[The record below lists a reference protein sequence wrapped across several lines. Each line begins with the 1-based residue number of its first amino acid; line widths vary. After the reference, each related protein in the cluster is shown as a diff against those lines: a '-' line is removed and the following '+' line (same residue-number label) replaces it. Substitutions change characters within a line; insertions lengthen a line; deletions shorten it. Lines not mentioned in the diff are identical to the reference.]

1 MLQRLRYLPALAF
14 SMLALALVGLWVRSY
29 THSDGVAGP
38 IDKYHTAGFDSCYGL
53 IKGNLSKWPQGS
65 LPFDRWFFA
74 SRAAA
79 IDRNGMEEW
88 RKFFTPLGL
97 GLSLDL
103 RPNGGFGFSLPHW
116 FLVLSSFA
124 LAALL
129 AVKPI
134 RRFTV
139 RGLLITTTLLAAML
153 SLAVYAV

>member
-1 MLQRLRYLPALAF
+1 MRRHLRYAPAVAFALLALAF
-14 SMLALALVGLWVRSY
+14 VGLWVRSY
-29 THSDGVAGP
+29 TYSDGIGGP
-38 IDKYHTAGFDSCYGL
+38 IDKYQTAGFDSCYGL

-79 IDRNGMEEW
+79 IDRDGMEEW

-97 GLSLDL
+97 GLSLDI

-116 FLVLSSFA
+116 FLAASSLA

-129 AVKPI
+129 AFKPI
-134 RRFTV
+134 TRFSV
-139 RGLLITTTLLAAML
+139 RGLLIATRLLAAVL
-153 SLAVYAV
+153 GAVVYAV